1 MAPGA
6 SIRYAS
12 LPGLPSRHSRAIT
25 IVPVLIGIGLAF
37 LTGRTLLIGVGAVW
51 FLAVIAAQTGAEMF
65 LSVRHKLPRRKRD
78 ALVEFLSTGGY
89 SLAAAS
95 MAAYFV
101 FAFWTSYRPRWL
113 MRLMF
118 VGHCDVFLLRIRVQE
133 AVSQENAQGRRKL
146 RSLKMPK
153 IVKTPS

>member
-1 MAPGA
+1 MQVFWAY
-6 SIRYAS
+6 IR
-12 LPGLPSRHSRAIT
+12 RHSRAIA

-118 VGHCDVFLLRIRVQE
+118 VGIVMFFSPDSCTRGGLAGKCPRTKKTQK
-133 AVSQENAQGRRKL
+133 SENC
-146 RSLKMPK
+146 
-153 IVKTPS
+153 